1 MPSAKTMD
9 LELLLVPEARLVFTV
24 KSFNGAGGV
33 VLGLGG
39 HAQKKKTGCHGANRG
54 MEAKTH
60 EKPLKLN
67 ECSQPAK
74 KRLAGGVNEPSEGRR
89 GASGR

>member
-39 HAQKKKTGCHGANRG
+39 HAQKKKTGCHGETVEWTR
-54 MEAKTH
+54 
-60 EKPLKLN
+60 
-67 ECSQPAK
+67 
-74 KRLAGGVNEPSEGRR
+74 KRMKNL
-89 GASGR
+89 